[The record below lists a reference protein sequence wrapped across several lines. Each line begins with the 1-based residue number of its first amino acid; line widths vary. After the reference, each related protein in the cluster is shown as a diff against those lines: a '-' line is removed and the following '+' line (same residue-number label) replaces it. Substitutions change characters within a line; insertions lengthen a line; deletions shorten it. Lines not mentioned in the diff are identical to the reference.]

1 MTLSWNEIRTRATT
15 FAKEW
20 ENETSEDAEAK
31 SFWDWFFNVFGVSRR
46 RLATFEEPVK
56 KWDQSQWFIDL
67 LWKWII
73 LVEHKSR
80 GRDLDKA
87 FTQAKEYFPGLKD
100 ADLPKYILVSDFA
113 RFRLYDLET
122 GSHHEFT
129 LEELPKNVDLFGFI
143 AGYQKRVFS
152 PEDPVNLKAALLMGK
167 LHDSLKNIGYTG
179 HSLEVY
185 LVRILFCLFA
195 EDTTIFEK
203 RLFQDYIEQ
212 KTNEDGS
219 DLPYHLSA
227 LFQTLN
233 TPREQRLK
241 NLDES
246 LDAFPY
252 VNGKLF
258 EENLPI
264 ASFDSAMRTS
274 ILDCCRLDWSLISPA
289 IFGSLFQ
296 SVMDEK
302 ARRNLGAHY
311 TSEKNIMKLIWPLFL
326 DDLKT
331 EFETIKQ
338 DKKKLE
344 KFHEKLGAL
353 TFLDPA
359 CGCGNFLVIT
369 YRELRRLETMVIK
382 AIYRNQ
388 QVFDV
393 AHLIRVNVDQF
404 YGIEIEEFPSQIA
417 TVALWLMD
425 HQMNMEVSQE
435 FGEYFVRLP
444 LKKRATIVN
453 ANALQTD
460 WKEIIV
466 PERLSYIIGN
476 PPFLGKSQ
484 QNEQQKADMENIF
497 KWVQWA
503 GVMDF
508 VSAWYIKA
516 AQYIQ
521 SAKTKVAFVST
532 NSIAQGE
539 QVWIL
544 WSVLFGS
551 YNIKIHFAH
560 QTFKWTNEAK
570 GNAAVHVV
578 IIGFANFDIN
588 KKSIFEYEDI
598 GWEPLEL
605 FVKNI
610 NPYLVEGKDSIILKR
625 KNPICSSLQMSYGS
639 MPNDGGYLLLNE
651 EEKQEITSK
660 EPWSSRFIRKFVM
673 WEELINNIPRYCLW
687 LVDIRP
693 DELNSLKEIKHRVEE
708 VYRNRISSSREA
720 TKKLALFPARFGE
733 VRQPMTNYIALPRVS
748 SENRVYIPIT
758 ILNKDI
764 IAGDKV
770 YTIQS
775 SDLYVFG
782 VLLSMIHMV
791 WMKTTSGRLKS
802 DYSYSVQLTYNN
814 FPWPE
819 VNDKDKKKIEDLAQA
834 VLNAR
839 LEFPESS
846 LADLYDPRTMPP
858 ALVHAHTDLDRAV
871 DKLYR
876 ASGFKNDS
884 ERVQWL
890 FGMWEKLTHHS
901 N

>member
-31 SFWDWFFNVFGVSRR
+31 SFWDWFFNVFGISRR

-56 KWDQSQWFIDL
+56 KWDHSQWFIDL
-67 LWKWII
+67 LWKWVI

-80 GRDLDKA
+80 WRDLDKA
-87 FTQAKEYFPGLKD
+87 FMQAKEYFPWLKD
-100 ADLPKYILVSDFA
+100 VDLPKYILVSDFA
-113 RFRLYDLET
+113 RFRLYDLDT
-122 GSHHEFT
+122 GEIQEFT
-129 LEELPKNVDLFGFI
+129 LEELPKKVDIFGFI
-143 AGYQKRVFS
+143 AGYQKRVFN

-167 LHDSLKNIGYTG
+167 LHDSLKNIWYTG

-195 EDTTIFEK
+195 DDTTIFEK
-203 RLFQDYIEQ
+203 WIFQDYIQQ

-219 DLPYHLSA
+219 DLAYHLSA

-233 TPREQRLK
+233 TPREERLT

-264 ASFDSAMRTS
+264 ASFDSAMRSS
-274 ILDCCRLDWSLISPA
+274 ILDCCRPDWSLISPA

-326 DDLKT
+326 DDLKA
-331 EFETIKQ
+331 EFESIKQ

-344 KFHEKLGAL
+344 KYHEKLGTL

-460 WKEIIV
+460 WREIIA

-476 PPFLGKSQ
+476 PPFLGQTYQGS
-484 QNEQQKADMENIF
+484 EQKADIARVF
-497 KWVQWA
+497 HDTKWF
-503 GVMDF
+503 GVLDF
-508 VSAWYIKA
+508 VSAWYRIA
-516 AQYIQ
+516 SEYIQ
-521 SAKTKVAFVST
+521 GTKIKVAFVST
-532 NSIAQGE
+532 NSITQGE
-539 QVWIL
+539 QVAVL
-544 WSVLFGS
+544 WKPLLEN
-551 YNIKIHFAH
+551 YHIKIHFAH
-560 QTFKWTNEAK
+560 QTFKWSNDAK
-570 GNAAVHVV
+570 GNAAVYCV
-578 IIGFANFDIN
+578 IIGFAGFDVNN
-588 KKSIFEYEDI
+588 KKLFVYESINSDPHEVQ
-598 GWEPLEL
+598 
-605 FVKNI
+605 VKNI
-610 NPYLVEGKDSIILKR
+610 NPYLVDAKDIVIESRTKWVSNVPEMVWWNKPVEGGNLILTDDE
-625 KNPICSSLQMSYGS
+625 KNSLLEQ
-639 MPNDGGYLLLNE
+639 
-651 EEKQEITSK
+651 
-660 EPWSSRFIRKFVM
+660 EPWCEKYIKPIISAQEF
-673 WEELINNIPRYCLW
+673 LNNEKRWCLW
-687 LVDIRP
+687 LVGANPSDLRNLPLLMKRI
-693 DELNSLKEIKHRVEE
+693 EQVKEMRLA
-708 VYRNRISSSREA
+708 S
-720 TKKLALFPARFGE
+720 TKLPTRKAADFPTLFME
-733 VRQPMTNYIALPRVS
+733 NRQPKNTYILIPS
-748 SENRVYIPIT
+748 TTSENRTYIPIGFFT
-758 ILNKDI
+758 QDDITHNSCHIIPDATLYHFGILTSMMHMAWVRSTCGRLESRYRYSKDI
-764 IAGDKV
+764 V
-770 YTIQS
+770 
-775 SDLYVFG
+775 
-782 VLLSMIHMV
+782 
-791 WMKTTSGRLKS
+791 
-802 DYSYSVQLTYNN
+802 YNN

-819 VNDKDKKKIEDLAQA
+819 ASEKDIKKIEELAQA
-834 VLNAR
+834 VLDAR
-839 LEFPESS
+839 LKFPESS

-858 ALVHAHTDLDRAV
+858 ALVRAHTDLDKAV
-871 DKLYR
+871 DKLYKPNW
-876 ASGFKNDS
+876 FKNDS

-890 FGMWEKLTHHS
+890 FAMWEKLTHHA

>member
-31 SFWDWFFNVFGVSRR
+31 SFWDWFFDVFGVPRR

-122 GSHHEFT
+122 GTHHEFT
-129 LEELPKNVDLFGFI
+129 LEELPKKVDLFGFI
-143 AGYQKRVFS
+143 AGYQKRVFN

-233 TPREQRLK
+233 TPRELRLK

-246 LDAFPY
+246 LDVFPY

-326 DDLKT
+326 DDLKA
-331 EFETIKQ
+331 EFESVKQ

-344 KFHEKLGAL
+344 KFHEKLGTL

-388 QVFDV
+388 QVLDV

-404 YGIEIEEFPSQIA
+404 YGIEIEEFPSQVA

-460 WKEIIV
+460 WKEIIA
-466 PERLSYIIGN
+466 PERLSYIIWN

-484 QNEQQKADMENIF
+484 QNEQQKADMEHIF

-521 SAKTKVAFVST
+521 STKTRVAFVST
-532 NSIAQGE
+532 NSITQWE

-544 WSVLFGS
+544 WSVLFKN

-560 QTFKWTNEAK
+560 RTFKWTNEAR

-578 IIGFANFDIN
+578 IIGFASFDTD
-588 KKSIFEYEDI
+588 KKSIFEYIDSQS
-598 GWEPLEL
+598 EPLQI

-610 NPYLVEGKDSIILKR
+610 NPYLLAWKDNFVTKR
-625 KNPICSSLQMSYGS
+625 RAPIMKVPEMIKWS
-639 MPNDGGYLLLNE
+639 MPNDGGFYLFD
-651 EEKQEITSK
+651 KQEK
-660 EPWSSRFIRKFVM
+660 ELFIKQEPRAEKYFRRFIGWYEF
-673 WEELINNIPRYCLW
+673 LNNVERWCLW
-687 LVDIRP
+687 LLDANP
-693 DELNSLKEIKHRVEE
+693 SDLKDLSLVLDRVEKVRE
-708 VYRNRISSSREA
+708 LRLLSKREMTRKGADTPTLFWEIRQPNSSF
-720 TKKLALFPARFGE
+720 LALPE
-733 VRQPMTNYIALPRVS
+733 VS
-748 SENRVYIPIT
+748 SENRKYIPIGYVSKDF
-758 ILNKDI
+758 IASNKI
-764 IAGDKV
+764 YMIPNPN
-770 YTIQS
+770 
-775 SDLYVFG
+775 LYLFG
-782 VLLSMIHMV
+782 VLSSSMHVAWLFNIS
-791 WMKTTSGRLKS
+791 WRLKS
-802 DYSYSVQLTYNN
+802 DISYSTWIVYNN

-819 VNDKDKKKIEDLAQA
+819 VNEKDTKKIEELAQA
-834 VLNAR
+834 VLDAR

-858 ALVHAHTDLDRAV
+858 ALVRAHTDLDKAV
-871 DKLYR
+871 DKLYK
-876 ASGFKNDS
+876 STWFKNDS

-890 FGMWEKLTHHS
+890 FGMWEKIV
-901 N
+901 NK